1 MYFDQHLSSEKV
13 GEKAGENIAIA
24 AEQGPFISQEDL
36 MRRGKIGQV
45 AVDKL
50 MEIGALKGVAEK
62 NQISIFDII

>member
-1 MYFDQHLSSEKV
+1 MLLSDKVIEKV
-13 GEKAGENIAIA
+13 GEISGENIVIA

-36 MRRGKIGQV
+36 MRRGKIGKV

-62 NQISIFDII
+62 NQISIFDIM